1 MNTVYL
7 SLLAWILE
15 IAVEARQT
23 AHNLR
28 RDPGGRL
35 HVFAPRL
42 CLLFPIGVF
51 LFLALNRRFLALS
64 LLFLLAR
71 LPVLRDAGAC

>member
-15 IAVEARQT
+15 IAVEARQS

-28 RDPGGRL
+28 RDPGGHL
-35 HVFAPRL
+35 HVLVPQL
-42 CLLFPIGVF
+42 CLNLPLGLL
-51 LFLALNRRFLALS
+51 LFLALSLRFLALS

>member
-15 IAVEARQT
+15 IAVEARQS

-28 RDPGGRL
+28 RDPGGHL
-35 HVFAPRL
+35 HVPVPQL
-42 CLLFPIGVF
+42 CLLLPLGLL
-51 LFLALNRRFLALS
+51 LFLALSLRFLALS